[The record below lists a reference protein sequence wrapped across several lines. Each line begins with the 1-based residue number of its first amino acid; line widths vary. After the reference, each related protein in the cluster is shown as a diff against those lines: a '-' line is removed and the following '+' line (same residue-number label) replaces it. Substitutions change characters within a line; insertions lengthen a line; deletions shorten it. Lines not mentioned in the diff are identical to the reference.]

1 MEKKCGRNSVGK
13 RVAYPRRVILGHNKN
28 PQPRIGFG
36 LCVHF
41 LGGKK
46 YLRIDG
52 MALWFRIMQTRHS
65 FVSRLFQFPIKAG
78 WWYFFREKTYKRT
91 RLTQST
97 GMTRGK
103 KERRRGK
110 KKREKKNT
118 AFPLSSFPPARRV
131 CVYSYM
137 TCEKSLPSSSSA
149 VCASILPFFYLPA

>member
-13 RVAYPRRVILGHNKN
+13 RVAYPRRVILGHDKN
-28 PQPRIGFG
+28 PQPLFSLGEFG

-52 MALWFRIMQTRHS
+52 MALWFRIMQT
-65 FVSRLFQFPIKAG
+65 FLCLPPLPISHKAG
-78 WWYFFREKTYKRT
+78 RWYFFREKTYKRT

-110 KKREKKNT
+110 KKRGRKNT
-118 AFPLSSFPPARRV
+118 AFPSSFFPARRV